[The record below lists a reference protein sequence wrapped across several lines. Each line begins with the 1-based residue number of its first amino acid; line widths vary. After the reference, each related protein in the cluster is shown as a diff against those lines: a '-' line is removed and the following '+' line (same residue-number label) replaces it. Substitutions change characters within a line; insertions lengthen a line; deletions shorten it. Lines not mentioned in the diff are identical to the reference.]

1 MSSMIKDHEVWEKY
15 QQIWD
20 VIRNK
25 LGNEFHS
32 EPIYEE
38 KYWKTKIKEFNGMIK
53 TNFLGNNIPKGE
65 RWKKYKCLV
74 S

>member
-1 MSSMIKDHEVWEKY
+1 MMKDHEVWEKY

-25 LGNEFHS
+25 LGHKFHS

-38 KYWKTKIKEFNGMIK
+38 KYLKTKIREFNGMRK
-53 TNFLGNNIPKGE
+53 TNFLGNNIPKE
-65 RWKKYKCLV
+65 NIHYT
-74 S
+74 